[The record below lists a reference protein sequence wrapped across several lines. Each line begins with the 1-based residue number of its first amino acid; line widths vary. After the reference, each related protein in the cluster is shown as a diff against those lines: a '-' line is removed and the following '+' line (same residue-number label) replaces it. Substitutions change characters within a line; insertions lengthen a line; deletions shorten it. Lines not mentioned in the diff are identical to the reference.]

1 MRAVSK
7 TRMGGALARLADAA
21 EQSAQTDATTRVA
34 VGEMVAHV
42 PAETVALISHLLRDI
57 SEGRSVTVA
66 PYDLAVGT
74 EQAAG
79 MLNVSR
85 PWLVVM
91 LERGDLP
98 MQRSGSK
105 RRVRLGDLLAY
116 RRAEARQR
124 GVTPGGRQPNPESQR
139 PTSRWRSSTPP
150 TDWSEHTGPTEGFVE
165 LPFHLYWSDD
175 NNRFDLT
182 KRSRLRSMYQTV
194 LSEGSPD
201 DVRAYINL
209 PLLIDVWDELWL
221 SPAVHEAWDKWT
233 AAHRHALV

>member
-1 MRAVSK
+1 MAAVSQTQK
-7 TRMGGALARLADAA
+7 VGLLSGLADAA
-21 EQSAQTDATTRVA
+21 ERASQTEATTRVA
-34 VGEMVAHV
+34 VGEVIADV
-42 PAETVALISHLLRDI
+42 PAKTVALIAHLLRDV
-57 SEGRSVTVA
+57 SEGRAVTVA

-74 EQAAG
+74 EQAAD

-116 RRAEARQR
+116 RRAEARRR
-124 GVTPGGRQPNPESQR
+124 GEKQLDRQSNLESQR

-150 TDWSEHTGPTEGFVE
+150 IDWCENTGPTQGIVE

-175 NNRFDLT
+175 NNRFDLS

-201 DVRAYINL
+201 DVRTYINL

-221 SPAVHEAWDKWT
+221 SPTVHEAWDNWIT
-233 AAHRHALV
+233 AHRSPS